1 MDAESISHDVSAS
14 AYGES
19 RRHALIG
26 LDRQSLERR
35 QLRRLNT
42 LLDEIL
48 PTNQLYAR
56 KLADCRI
63 PLPHLYDLLQF
74 PFTTKQELS
83 GTGANGRFAANL
95 TYPLDQYTRFHRTSG
110 TRGRPVVVVDTPR
123 DWNWWTDCW
132 QYSLDAADITA
143 ADRVLMAFRYGPQI
157 GFWSAHDAL
166 LERGVMVLPGGG
178 LKARARLEL
187 IASGGATA
195 LFCTP
200 TYALHLAA
208 VAEERGINPASLGVR
223 CIVVAGEP
231 GGSVPATRARIETAW
246 DAQVIDHSGATEVGP
261 WGYGD
266 AEGRGLR
273 VIETEFIAEFLSV
286 DTDKPAAAGEL
297 AHLVITS
304 LGRPGAPIIRYR
316 TGDLVRPRWE
326 TDDPNRFVLLEGGV
340 LGRTDNMM
348 IVRGVNI
355 FPSSVEQILH
365 GFPEVV
371 EYRLT
376 ARRVGTKDQLLV
388 DVEDRLN
395 RPQRIADE
403 LRLRL
408 GLKVNVRT
416 VPLGSLPR
424 NEDLA
429 KRFIDERD

>member
-1 MDAESISHDVSAS
+1 
-14 AYGES
+14 
-19 RRHALIG
+19 
-26 LDRQSLERR
+26 
-35 QLRRLNT
+35 
-42 LLDEIL
+42 
-48 PTNQLYAR
+48 
-56 KLADCRI
+56 
-63 PLPHLYDLLQF
+63 LLQF

-83 GTGANGRFAANL
+83 GSGADGHFAANL
-95 TYPLDQYTRFHRTSG
+95 TYPIDHYTRFHRTSG

-132 QYSLDAADITA
+132 QYLIDAAEIRAT
-143 ADRVLMAFRYGPQI
+143 DRVLMAFRYGPHI
-157 GFWSAHDAL
+157 GLWSAHDAL
-166 LERGVMVLPGGG
+166 LERGAMVLPGGG
-178 LKARARLEL
+178 LNARARLEL
-187 IASGGATA
+187 IASGGATV

-200 TYALHLAA
+200 TYVLHLAA
-208 VAEERGINPASLGVR
+208 VAEERGINPASLNIR
-223 CIVVAGEP
+223 AIVVAGEP
-231 GGSVPATRARIETAW
+231 GGSVPATRARIEKAW
-246 DAQVIDHSGATEVGP
+246 NAKLFDHAGATEVGP

-286 DTDKPAAAGEL
+286 DTDKPATEGEL

-304 LGRPGAPIIRYR
+304 LGRHGAPVIRYR

-326 TDDPNRFVLLEGGV
+326 HDGPNRFVLVEGGV

-348 IVRGVNI
+348 VVRGVNI

-371 EYRLT
+371 EFRLT
-376 ARRVGTKDQLLV
+376 ARRVGTKDQLHI
-388 DVEDRLN
+388 DVEDRLE

-424 NEDLA
+424 SEDLA
-429 KRFIDERD
+429 NRFVDERDRPTIRQEPPT